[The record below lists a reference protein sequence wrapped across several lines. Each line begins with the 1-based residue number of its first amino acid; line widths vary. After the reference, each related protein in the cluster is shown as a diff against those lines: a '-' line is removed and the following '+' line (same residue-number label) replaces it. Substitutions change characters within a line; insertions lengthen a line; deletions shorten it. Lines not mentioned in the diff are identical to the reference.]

1 MILNGGTIKK
11 LMQNDV
17 LIKEGNY
24 NNVHSSSYDLTVS
37 DYILKF
43 KNESEE
49 ISLIDAQKLDN
60 MYEKVDISKGYK
72 FKSGECLLVGLEDE
86 FNMPDD
92 VCGSIRGRT
101 SFNRLG
107 LFTTIQ
113 HINPGFKGKLNI
125 TITNHSPNT
134 YILMPKMQIAQVVF
148 EKMNEAVSEGLLY
161 GNEKNSSYQN
171 EDGLKGSKIY
181 KDYIGKVVR
190 HFKGNYYYIENICLD
205 SETKEYVVVYRSLY
219 NHNESNTWVRSAEMF
234 FEEIDPNKKGN
245 ITHQQHR
252 FEVVNDLVID
262 YTRM

>member
-1 MILNGGTIKK
+1 MILNDSTIKK

-43 KNESEE
+43 KNESSK
-49 ISLIDAQKLDN
+49 ISLIDVQKIDN
-60 MYEKVDISKGYK
+60 MYEKVDISNNYE

-134 YILMPKMQIAQVVF
+134 YILMPKMQIAQVIF
-148 EKMNEAVSEGLLY
+148 EKMNEAVSEDLLY

-171 EDGLKGSKIY
+171 EDGLKGSKVY

-252 FEVVNDLVID
+252 FEVVNDLAID
-262 YTRM
+262 YTK

>member
-43 KNESEE
+43 KNESSK
-49 ISLIDAQKLDN
+49 ISLIDVQKIDN
-60 MYEKVDISKGYK
+60 MYEKVDISNGYE
-72 FKSGECLLVGLEDE
+72 FKPGECLLVGLEDE

-148 EKMNEAVSEGLLY
+148 EKMNEAVSEDLLY

-219 NHNESNTWVRSAEMF
+219 NHNESNVWVRSAEMF

-252 FEVVNDLVID
+252 FEVVNDLAID
-262 YTRM
+262 YTK

>member
-1 MILNGGTIKK
+1 MILNGSTIKK

-24 NNVHSSSYDLTVS
+24 NNVHSSSYDLTVN

-43 KNESEE
+43 KNESSK
-49 ISLIDAQKLDN
+49 ISLIDVQKIDN
-60 MYEKVDISKGYK
+60 MYEKVDISNGYE
-72 FKSGECLLVGLEDE
+72 FKPGDCLVVVLEDE

-107 LFTTIQ
+107 LFITNQ

-125 TITNHSPNT
+125 TISNHSPNT

-148 EKMNEAVSEGLLY
+148 EKMNEAVSDDLLY

-181 KDYIGKVVR
+181 NDYIGKVVR

-219 NHNESNTWVRSAEMF
+219 NHNELNTWVRSADMF
-234 FEEIDPNKKGN
+234 FEEIDPGKKGN

-252 FEVVNDLVID
+252 FEVVNDLAID
-262 YTRM
+262 YTK